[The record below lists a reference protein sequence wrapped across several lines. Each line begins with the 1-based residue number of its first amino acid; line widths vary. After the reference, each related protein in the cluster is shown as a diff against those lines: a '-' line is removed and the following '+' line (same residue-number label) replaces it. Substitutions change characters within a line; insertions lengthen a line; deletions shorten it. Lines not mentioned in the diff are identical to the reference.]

1 MQYPG
6 SIVKKNTKKTRLK
19 TPVYFPFEA
28 YKCKDNYIVVAA
40 GNDNLFKQFCD
51 CLNIKLL
58 LTNKDFNKNDKRLK
72 MLKS

>member
-1 MQYPG
+1 MLDCQIAILENAISG

-40 GNDNLFKQFCD
+40 EMIIY
-51 CLNIKLL
+51 LNSFVIV
-58 LTNKDFNKNDKRLK
+58 
-72 MLKS
+72 